1 MKHFHK
7 LAIADIY
14 RETPD
19 SVCVRFDVPEDL
31 REEFRFVQGQH
42 LPVRAEIDGEV
53 VRRTYSVCSA
63 TSDDVLRIGVRVQ
76 PDGQFSRYIA
86 DELKSGD
93 RLEVMPP
100 IGHFQT
106 PLSPGNEKTYMAFA
120 AGSGITPILSIIA
133 TTLAEE
139 RVSRFLLFYGN
150 RTQESTM
157 FLEDLYA
164 LKNKYPDRLSMHFL
178 FSREEQEFEIFN
190 GRLDQQKVGELYKT
204 IGVGLTPDEVFICG
218 PGNMIDTVR
227 ESLCDL
233 GLDAVR
239 IHSEHF
245 AVESQGS
252 DQVQEKK
259 TARPEHTGAD
269 DETQVTVILDG
280 HRKQFEMQ
288 MDDLT
293 VLDAARE
300 NGLELPY
307 SCESGV
313 CSTCRTHMREGEVE
327 MEVNF
332 ALEDWEVE
340 QGFILACQSR
350 PLTKTL
356 ILDYDKT

>member
-7 LAIADIY
+7 LAIADIH

-19 SVCVRFDVPEDL
+19 SVCVRFDIPEELTD
-31 REEFRFVQGQH
+31 EFRFVQGQH
-42 LPVRAEIDGEV
+42 LPVRADIDGES

-63 TSDDVLRIGVRVQ
+63 VHENALRIGVRIQ
-76 PDGQFSRYIA
+76 PEGRFSRYIA
-86 DELKSGD
+86 NELKTGD

-106 PLSPGNEKTYMAFA
+106 PLDADNEKVYLAFA

-133 TTLAEE
+133 TTLRQEPK
-139 RVSRFLLFYGN
+139 SRFLLFYGN
-150 RTQESTM
+150 RTQENTM

-164 LKNKYPDRLSMHFL
+164 LKNVYTARLSMHFL
-178 FSREEQEFEIFN
+178 FSQEAQEFEIFN
-190 GRLDQQKVGELYKT
+190 GRLDHQKVCDLYQT
-204 IGVGLTPDEVFICG
+204 IAAGLAPDEVYVCG
-218 PGNMIDTVR
+218 PGGMIDTVTKA
-227 ESLCDL
+227 LCDL
-233 GLDAVR
+233 GLDASR

-245 AVESQGS
+245 VVGTQDA
-252 DQVQEKK
+252 DQPQEKK
-259 TARPEHTGAD
+259 SVQQEHAGAD

-307 SCESGV
+307 SCEGGV
-313 CSTCRTHMREGEVE
+313 CSTCRAHMREGEVE